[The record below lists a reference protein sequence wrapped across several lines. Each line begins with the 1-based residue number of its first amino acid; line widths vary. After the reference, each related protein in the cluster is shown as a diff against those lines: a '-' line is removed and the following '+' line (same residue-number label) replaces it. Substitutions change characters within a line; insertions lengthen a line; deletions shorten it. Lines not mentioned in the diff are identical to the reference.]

1 MKGTIKRL
9 VTDKNFGF
17 IGPETG
23 DKDVFFHATSL
34 QAGLAFAQLKEGDAV
49 TFEVEQS
56 DKGPRAVNVALA
68 V

>member
-9 VTDKNFGF
+9 VAEKNFGF

-23 DKDVFFHATSL
+23 DKDVFFHATGL
-34 QAGLAFAQLKEGDAV
+34 QGVQFHELAVGDAV

-56 DKGPRAVNVALA
+56 DKGPRAINVAQA
-68 V
+68 